1 MAPIGDS
8 VRFARA
14 LSLKPA
20 FPPAFEQTAGAFAV
34 APFTRVR
41 VVFTRA
47 SGVAALDTLVAFPPD
62 ADSLSLKFA
71 IPLASDAPSSGEPL
85 AAFLYCISAQGDTV
99 FKGGPIAVIAVP
111 AASSSAA
118 APAVAVPLQYSGAG
132 AAAVR
137 VRIDPKVTS
146 VTSGDPFIFTATA
159 LDANGQAIARTPV
172 IFHSADVSLA
182 VIASPASGAGQAAGP
197 HGSTFIVAQLIT
209 GQADTA
215 VVIVTAPVT
224 TPPGV
229 ATRLAFTAQPAN
241 AIAGATIAPAITVSA
256 EDAFGSVVSSFTGA
270 VTISIGTGPAGS
282 SLAGRTTVNAVGGV
296 ATFSNISLTNAASG
310 YRIAANAGGLTP
322 DSSAAFTIGAAGA
335 AKIAVSSGD
344 KQVGTPTVPLGSLLA
359 AIVSDA
365 FGNAVSGFTVN
376 WAVASG
382 NGSFAS
388 ATSNTNVAGIATN
401 SWTLG
406 SDLGVQKASA
416 SSSGLNGSPV
426 TFSATA
432 VAGVAT
438 KLVFVTRPADVAAG
452 DVITPA
458 IVVRA
463 QDGLENL
470 QTSFTGGVTI
480 SIGRNPGSGSLA
492 GTTTVAA
499 VGGIATFSDLSLDK
513 AGSNYRLAASS
524 GTLAPDTSSNFNVTA
539 TTAASLAISEGNAQ
553 TGAVATELVTQLS
566 VTATDAYGNPASLAH
581 VVFAIASGGGTLSNA
596 LVPTNSAGIATT
608 KWTLGPVAGA
618 QSVTAASAGLAG
630 SPATFT
636 ATAIAGAA
644 KRLTIISQPSSA
656 VAGNALT
663 PAIVV
668 KASDASGNPTTSF
681 TGNVSLSFDANPAG
695 GTLGGTTSINAVAG
709 VATFS
714 NVTLNKAGAGY
725 RLRANAGGLTGDTTA
740 TFSVSNAV
748 AANIAATGGG
758 GQTGLAASAL
768 PTPLSVIVNDANGN
782 PVPGVSVA
790 WAVTSGGGSVSP
802 ATIATNALGI
812 ASATWTLGPVTG
824 AGTATATSA
833 GLAGSPVSF
842 TATGIADA
850 ATRLVIVAQPSSV
863 AAGTPIAPPIVV
875 QARDATNNLVTS
887 FSGSVALSMG
897 TNPGGA
903 TLGGATSVSAS
914 GGVAT
919 FAGMTLNRTGT
930 GFTLVASAGGLASDI
945 SAAFNVSTG
954 PASILTITG
963 GNNQT
968 NLAASALPN
977 PLSVTVTDAAGNPV
991 GGIAV
996 TWAVSSGA
1004 GSLAAASSLTNG
1016 AGIATDSW
1024 TLGPLTGVQTVSA
1037 TAAGLTGSPATF
1049 SATATSGTATR
1060 VVFSSR
1066 PGNAIAGANLSPSI
1080 VISALDSAGNVATTF
1095 SGPVSVTFAA
1105 NPGGATLN
1113 GTTTVNAVAGVA
1125 SFGGISITKAAT
1137 GYRLLASSGTLT
1149 NDTLPPFTISAAAAA
1164 VLSITVGDNQAAA
1177 ISHALVLPLGVTV
1190 TDAFGN
1196 PVAGFP
1202 VSWAVVTTGGGS
1214 VGGTTTLT
1222 NGSGVATTSWTL
1234 GSIVGRHSVAATATG
1249 LVGSPATFSA
1259 TATAGVA
1266 TQLVITSQPG
1276 GGLAGAA
1283 FGLVVTAQDASGDV
1297 ATSFTGNVSLA
1308 LGTHPGGTSLAGTTS
1323 VSAVAG
1329 VATFTNLSVTTAFA
1343 GYTIV
1348 ANSGGVT
1355 SSTSSAFNIDAAA
1368 PATISISGGSPQ
1380 SGAIATLLSK
1390 PLSVTVVD
1398 SYSNPVPNVTVT
1410 WAVVMGGGSLGS
1422 SIAQTNASGVAT
1434 NTWTLGLLVGQQ
1446 SVSATAA
1453 GLTPVTFVANAH

>member
-182 VIASPASGAGQAAGP
+182 VIASPASGAGQVVGP

-224 TPPGV
+224 TPPGI

-256 EDAFGSVVSSFTGA
+256 EDAFESVVSSFTGA

-282 SLAGRTTVNAVGGV
+282 SLAGRTTV
-296 ATFSNISLTNAASG
+296 
-310 YRIAANAGGLTP
+310 
-322 DSSAAFTIGAAGA
+322 
-335 AKIAVSSGD
+335 
-344 KQVGTPTVPLGSLLA
+344 
-359 AIVSDA
+359 
-365 FGNAVSGFTVN
+365 
-376 WAVASG
+376 
-382 NGSFAS
+382 
-388 ATSNTNVAGIATN
+388 
-401 SWTLG
+401 
-406 SDLGVQKASA
+406 
-416 SSSGLNGSPV
+416 
-426 TFSATA
+426 
-432 VAGVAT
+432 
-438 KLVFVTRPADVAAG
+438 
-452 DVITPA
+452 
-458 IVVRA
+458 
-463 QDGLENL
+463 
-470 QTSFTGGVTI
+470 
-480 SIGRNPGSGSLA
+480 
-492 GTTTVAA
+492 
-499 VGGIATFSDLSLDK
+499 
-513 AGSNYRLAASS
+513 
-524 GTLAPDTSSNFNVTA
+524 
-539 TTAASLAISEGNAQ
+539 
-553 TGAVATELVTQLS
+553 
-566 VTATDAYGNPASLAH
+566 
-581 VVFAIASGGGTLSNA
+581 
-596 LVPTNSAGIATT
+596 
-608 KWTLGPVAGA
+608 
-618 QSVTAASAGLAG
+618 
-630 SPATFT
+630 
-636 ATAIAGAA
+636 
-644 KRLTIISQPSSA
+644 
-656 VAGNALT
+656 
-663 PAIVV
+663 
-668 KASDASGNPTTSF
+668 
-681 TGNVSLSFDANPAG
+681 
-695 GTLGGTTSINAVAG
+695 
-709 VATFS
+709 
-714 NVTLNKAGAGY
+714 
-725 RLRANAGGLTGDTTA
+725 
-740 TFSVSNAV
+740 NAV

-802 ATIATNALGI
+802 ATTATNALGI
-812 ASATWTLGPVTG
+812 ASATWTLGPVAG

-842 TATGIADA
+842 TATGIAGA

-875 QARDATNNLVTS
+875 QARDATNNLVAS
-887 FSGSVALSMG
+887 FGGSVALSIG
-897 TNPGGA
+897 TNPGGV
-903 TLGGATSVSAS
+903 TLGGATSVSAV

-919 FAGMTLNRTGT
+919 FAGVTLNRTGT

-954 PASILTITG
+954 PASILTIAG

-1049 SATATSGTATR
+1049 SATATSGTATH

-1113 GTTTVNAVAGVA
+1113 GTTTVNAVAGIA

-1202 VSWAVVTTGGGS
+1202 VSWSVVTTGGGS

-1222 NGSGVATTSWTL
+1222 NGAGVATTSWTL

-1308 LGTHPGGTSLAGTTS
+1308 LGTHPGGVSLAGTTS

-1410 WAVVMGGGSLGS
+1410 WAVVTGGGSLGS

>member
-182 VIASPASGAGQAAGP
+182 VIASPASGAGQVVGP

-224 TPPGV
+224 TPPGI

-256 EDAFGSVVSSFTGA
+256 EDAFGSVVSSFTGE

-282 SLAGRTTVNAVGGV
+282 SLAGRATVNAVG
-296 ATFSNISLTNAASG
+296 
-310 YRIAANAGGLTP
+310 
-322 DSSAAFTIGAAGA
+322 
-335 AKIAVSSGD
+335 
-344 KQVGTPTVPLGSLLA
+344 
-359 AIVSDA
+359 
-365 FGNAVSGFTVN
+365 
-376 WAVASG
+376 
-382 NGSFAS
+382 
-388 ATSNTNVAGIATN
+388 
-401 SWTLG
+401 
-406 SDLGVQKASA
+406 
-416 SSSGLNGSPV
+416 
-426 TFSATA
+426 
-432 VAGVAT
+432 
-438 KLVFVTRPADVAAG
+438 
-452 DVITPA
+452 
-458 IVVRA
+458 
-463 QDGLENL
+463 
-470 QTSFTGGVTI
+470 
-480 SIGRNPGSGSLA
+480 
-492 GTTTVAA
+492 
-499 VGGIATFSDLSLDK
+499 
-513 AGSNYRLAASS
+513 
-524 GTLAPDTSSNFNVTA
+524 
-539 TTAASLAISEGNAQ
+539 
-553 TGAVATELVTQLS
+553 
-566 VTATDAYGNPASLAH
+566 
-581 VVFAIASGGGTLSNA
+581 
-596 LVPTNSAGIATT
+596 
-608 KWTLGPVAGA
+608 
-618 QSVTAASAGLAG
+618 
-630 SPATFT
+630 
-636 ATAIAGAA
+636 
-644 KRLTIISQPSSA
+644 
-656 VAGNALT
+656 
-663 PAIVV
+663 
-668 KASDASGNPTTSF
+668 
-681 TGNVSLSFDANPAG
+681 
-695 GTLGGTTSINAVAG
+695 G

-725 RLRANAGGLTGDTTA
+725 RLRANAGGLTGDTSA

-812 ASATWTLGPVTG
+812 ASATWTLGPVAG

-842 TATGIADA
+842 TATGIAGA

-875 QARDATNNLVTS
+875 QARDATNNLVAS
-887 FSGSVALSMG
+887 FGGSVALSIG
-897 TNPGGA
+897 TNPGGV
-903 TLGGATSVSAS
+903 TLGGVTSVSAV

-919 FAGMTLNRTGT
+919 FAGVTLNRTGT

-1049 SATATSGTATR
+1049 SATATSGTATH

-1149 NDTLPPFTISAAAAA
+1149 NDTLPPFTISAAVAAM
-1164 VLSITVGDNQAAA
+1164 LSITVGDNQAAA

-1202 VSWAVVTTGGGS
+1202 VSWSVVTTGGGS

-1222 NGSGVATTSWTL
+1222 NGAGVATTSWTL
-1234 GSIVGRHSVAATATG
+1234 GSIVGRHSVAATGTG

-1308 LGTHPGGTSLAGTTS
+1308 LGTHPGGVSLAGTTS

-1390 PLSVTVVD
+1390 LLSVTVVD

-1410 WAVVMGGGSLGS
+1410 WAVVTGGGSLGS

>member
-182 VIASPASGAGQAAGP
+182 VIASPASGAGQVVGP

-224 TPPGV
+224 TPPGI
-229 ATRLAFTAQPAN
+229 ATRLAFT
-241 AIAGATIAPAITVSA
+241 
-256 EDAFGSVVSSFTGA
+256 
-270 VTISIGTGPAGS
+270 
-282 SLAGRTTVNAVGGV
+282 
-296 ATFSNISLTNAASG
+296 
-310 YRIAANAGGLTP
+310 
-322 DSSAAFTIGAAGA
+322 
-335 AKIAVSSGD
+335 
-344 KQVGTPTVPLGSLLA
+344 
-359 AIVSDA
+359 
-365 FGNAVSGFTVN
+365 
-376 WAVASG
+376 
-382 NGSFAS
+382 
-388 ATSNTNVAGIATN
+388 
-401 SWTLG
+401 
-406 SDLGVQKASA
+406 
-416 SSSGLNGSPV
+416 
-426 TFSATA
+426 
-432 VAGVAT
+432 
-438 KLVFVTRPADVAAG
+438 
-452 DVITPA
+452 
-458 IVVRA
+458 
-463 QDGLENL
+463 
-470 QTSFTGGVTI
+470 
-480 SIGRNPGSGSLA
+480 
-492 GTTTVAA
+492 
-499 VGGIATFSDLSLDK
+499 
-513 AGSNYRLAASS
+513 
-524 GTLAPDTSSNFNVTA
+524 
-539 TTAASLAISEGNAQ
+539 
-553 TGAVATELVTQLS
+553 
-566 VTATDAYGNPASLAH
+566 
-581 VVFAIASGGGTLSNA
+581 
-596 LVPTNSAGIATT
+596 
-608 KWTLGPVAGA
+608 
-618 QSVTAASAGLAG
+618 
-630 SPATFT
+630 
-636 ATAIAGAA
+636 
-644 KRLTIISQPSSA
+644 
-656 VAGNALT
+656 
-663 PAIVV
+663 
-668 KASDASGNPTTSF
+668 
-681 TGNVSLSFDANPAG
+681 
-695 GTLGGTTSINAVAG
+695 
-709 VATFS
+709 
-714 NVTLNKAGAGY
+714 
-725 RLRANAGGLTGDTTA
+725 
-740 TFSVSNAV
+740 
-748 AANIAATGGG
+748 
-758 GQTGLAASAL
+758 
-768 PTPLSVIVNDANGN
+768 
-782 PVPGVSVA
+782 
-790 WAVTSGGGSVSP
+790 
-802 ATIATNALGI
+802 
-812 ASATWTLGPVTG
+812 
-824 AGTATATSA
+824 
-833 GLAGSPVSF
+833 
-842 TATGIADA
+842 
-850 ATRLVIVAQPSSV
+850 AQPSSV

-875 QARDATNNLVTS
+875 QARDATNNLVAS
-887 FSGSVALSMG
+887 FGGSVALSIG
-897 TNPGGA
+897 TNPGGV
-903 TLGGATSVSAS
+903 TLGGATSVSAV

-919 FAGMTLNRTGT
+919 FAGVTLNRTGT

-1049 SATATSGTATR
+1049 SATATSGTATH

-1113 GTTTVNAVAGVA
+1113 GTTTVNAVAGIA

-1196 PVAGFP
+1196 PVEGFP
-1202 VSWAVVTTGGGS
+1202 VSWSVVTTGGGS

-1222 NGSGVATTSWTL
+1222 NGAGVATTSWTL

-1308 LGTHPGGTSLAGTTS
+1308 LGTHPGGVSLAGTTS

-1410 WAVVMGGGSLGS
+1410 WAVVTGGGSLGS